1 MQQQRTEVEAVFRN
15 EILCQKCYGILQVF
29 EWFCVRNTE
38 EIKGQVIHIK
48 KIWKC
53 SYVIKKE
60 IGYEDLNGS

>member
-1 MQQQRTEVEAVFRN
+1 LQFFSWSEAAIIMLSLSQMQQQRTEVEAVFRN

-48 KIWKC
+48 KI
-53 SYVIKKE
+53 
-60 IGYEDLNGS
+60 